1 MYRYVYKYTFV
12 CIYVYIC
19 ICIHIHM
26 YIYIYIYIHTYTHT
40 AGISPNLV
48 TYNVILGACNG
59 AQNVTAAFAMF
70 DELQAKGLRP
80 RSQVPLMSRT

>member
-1 MYRYVYKYTFV
+1 M
-12 CIYVYIC
+12 YIC
-19 ICIHIHM
+19 IH
-26 YIYIYIYIHTYTHT
+26 IYIYIYVCVYIYICIYIYTYIHT

-48 TYNVILGACNG
+48 TYNVILGACDG

-80 RSQVPLMSRT
+80 RSQVSLMSLT